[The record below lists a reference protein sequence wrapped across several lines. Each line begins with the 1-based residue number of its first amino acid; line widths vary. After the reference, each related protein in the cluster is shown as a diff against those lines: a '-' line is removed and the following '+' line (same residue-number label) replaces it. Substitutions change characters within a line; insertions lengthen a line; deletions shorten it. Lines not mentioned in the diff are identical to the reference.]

1 MHGEIIT
8 IGNELTSGK
17 TLDLNARYAADRL
30 TSSGLQVNR
39 ITSVGDDHNAI
50 EEAINNALIKSRFII
65 VTGGL
70 GSTKDDITSQIVA
83 RTLGRPLQINQ
94 IMHQKI
100 EKFAKKA
107 GMRMTRSL
115 EKMAMMPEGSKII
128 DLSGNICGYSILLG
142 KCRLFFLPGVPEQ
155 MRHMLDKFV
164 LSEILSDYESLPVV
178 RKRLLKLY
186 GIGETEIAEFFEDI
200 KFNSPEVLIGFYPNF
215 PENHISIIIRGKNES
230 EASEELGRIE
240 SDIRGVFGTYI
251 FAVDDSNMEEIVGE
265 KLLEKKMTLSLAES
279 CTGGLIGQRVTGVPG
294 SSKFFEGGVVV
305 YSNAAKIGLLGVLPE
320 TIETFG
326 AVSRQTVTE
335 MATGIKTSMKSSL
348 GLAITGIA
356 GPAGGTKE
364 KPLGTVHIGL
374 ASDSG
379 IIAEKYRFRGNR
391 DQIRLDASTMALD
404 WIRRF
409 LNGDPII
416 PGI

>member
-1 MHGEIIT
+1 MV
-8 IGNELTSGK
+8 
-17 TLDLNARYAADRL
+17 D
-30 TSSGLQVNR
+30 Q
-39 ITSVGDDHNAI
+39 
-50 EEAINNALIKSRFII
+50 
-65 VTGGL
+65 
-70 GSTKDDITSQIVA
+70 
-83 RTLGRPLQINQ
+83 
-94 IMHQKI
+94 
-100 EKFAKKA
+100 
-107 GMRMTRSL
+107 
-115 EKMAMMPEGSKII
+115 
-128 DLSGNICGYSILLG
+128 
-142 KCRLFFLPGVPEQ
+142 
-155 MRHMLDKFV
+155 
-164 LSEILSDYESLPVV
+164 EILSVYESIPVV

-200 KFNSPEVLIGFYPNF
+200 KFNSPEVLIGFYPNI

-294 SSKFFEGGVVV
+294 SSKYFEGGVVV